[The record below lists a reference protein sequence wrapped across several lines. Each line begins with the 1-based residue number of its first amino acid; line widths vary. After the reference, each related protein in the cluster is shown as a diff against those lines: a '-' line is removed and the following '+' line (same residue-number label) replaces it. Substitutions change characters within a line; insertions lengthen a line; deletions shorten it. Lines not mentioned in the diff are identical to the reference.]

1 MGKRKRGRPTK
12 LDDVRE
18 KLLVAHEN
26 GLDLEDCAFYVNIDP
41 STLRKWLRIGESAK
55 RGKFHNFWIDW
66 QKAHVKREL
75 VLLRVCYDASQEKID
90 GDWKSAR
97 FLLETLNPKKYK
109 PNVSLLAKMDTLSNI
124 DLIVEE
130 NWAEL
135 KKAMGIDD

>member
-1 MGKRKRGRPTK
+1 MPKNKVGRPTK

-55 RGKFHNFWIDW
+55 RGMFHNFWIDW
-66 QKAHVKREL
+66 QKAHVNREL
-75 VLLRVCYDASQEKID
+75 VLLLVCYRATQGNFE
-90 GDWKSAR
+90 GDWRSAR
-97 FLLETLNPKKYK
+97 FLLETMNPKKYK
-109 PNVSLLAKMDTLSNI
+109 PNVSLLAKMDTISNI
-124 DLIVEE
+124 DLIVEK

-135 KKAMGIDD
+135 KKAMGY

>member
-1 MGKRKRGRPTK
+1 MGKRKVGRPTK

-75 VLLRVCYDASQEKID
+75 VLLRVCYDASQEKIE

-109 PNVSLLAKMDTLSNI
+109 PNVSFLAKRILFLM
-124 DLIVEE
+124 
-130 NWAEL
+130 
-135 KKAMGIDD
+135 